1 MPVTVSHRLESVK
14 LMPDGGP
21 NPHHLLGVMTR
32 RAINTVEQTVRR
44 RTFTMAVTTDED
56 TPHDGAPTSWS
67 TEIDQLAAGVSGDQ
81 AEPRLILISTG
92 NTNNSMF
99 TAGHYLDICDLLR
112 TS

>member
-1 MPVTVSHRLESVK
+1 MVPVTVSHRLESVK
-14 LMPDGGP
+14 LIPDGGP

-67 TEIDQLAAGVSGDQ
+67 TEIDQLAAGVWRSGGGSPHPDIDGQ
-81 AEPRLILISTG
+81 YRQF
-92 NTNNSMF
+92 MF
-99 TAGHYLDICDLLR
+99 TAGHYLDICDLLKM
-112 TS
+112 S